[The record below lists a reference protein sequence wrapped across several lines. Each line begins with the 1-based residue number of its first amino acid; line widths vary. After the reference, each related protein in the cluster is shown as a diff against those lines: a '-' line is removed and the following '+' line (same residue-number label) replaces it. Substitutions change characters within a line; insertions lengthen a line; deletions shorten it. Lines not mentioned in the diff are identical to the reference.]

1 MVVSLDPQKNLIV
14 RIYDILGLSGV
25 AGKDGPKYLRISCL
39 PLIKYSE
46 TQPCQL
52 VHFLL
57 REQKSLLESNRAS
70 FLETCRLNL
79 YEDTIADFTSGR
91 IEQWFDWTVLEDLK
105 RQKKLCKQCYTTLHD
120 MKPSID
126 YFASDGIWEENDPIS
141 DCLEVLE
148 PLSQCKT
155 CSSHLSLDINLVK
168 AGLIQRYLFDGLP
181 SSVQRVS
188 GLLWRDPESMR
199 EALKDFDD
207 FVHEIAAAAENPIAL
222 FFYRSMEPYE
232 GIYFKVLPIVG
243 QADGETELARQLSAL
258 TGEVI
263 SDYKE
268 LRDLYKSER
277 RSKIGEA
284 RLDIPPGL
292 LLKQRDGLIATLQH
306 PVLCSGPWRSLLI
319 YSLWAWLCE
328 SRMRHDSMVQFK
340 LPWLDE
346 AGQDLS
352 LEFTLTD
359 VRRDNATI
367 FSENGDWR
375 KIICLIVADVHN
387 SAGREF
393 LRERWSWAL
402 KNQPPSAFSA
412 SNFFDSLLSTRKSF
426 RDLKKTPWEETFTGD
441 LMLRVYGDPEASNR
455 IRFFLDYAPLSFKDK
470 DLGSKSLFK
479 EEQSAIVVDMNALA
493 KERRR
498 NFLEPD
504 HMDPNV
510 QRPTVDRLKSRGR
523 ELWTDIMPP
532 EFQKLYIS
540 SLRKQKHQTLLLVS
554 DNASFPWELIRPNGL
569 IETIDGSEE
578 IDDPWMA
585 VQFDLARWLLAHS
598 PPATTIR
605 LQRICCVA
613 TTSNVPGALEEVR
626 YLENLA
632 HVQGGTCDKPGSKD
646 QLLGWLSTKPYDVV
660 HFACHGKFLS
670 EEPGESI
677 ILLPDGSTLSPG
689 DLSDPAIQ
697 SMFSQ
702 SSPLVFMNSCHSGRT
717 GSTLI
722 GVGGWAT
729 KFIDQ
734 QCGAFIGCG
743 WEVQSQL
750 ACDFAITF
758 YDRLKDDGTLSE
770 AIRDARQKII
780 SDTNSTWLAYCL
792 YGDPYCRLGK

>member
-1 MVVSLDPQKNLIV
+1 
-14 RIYDILGLSGV
+14 
-25 AGKDGPKYLRISCL
+25 
-39 PLIKYSE
+39 
-46 TQPCQL
+46 
-52 VHFLL
+52 
-57 REQKSLLESNRAS
+57 
-70 FLETCRLNL
+70 
-79 YEDTIADFTSGR
+79 
-91 IEQWFDWTVLEDLK
+91 
-105 RQKKLCKQCYTTLHD
+105 
-120 MKPSID
+120 
-126 YFASDGIWEENDPIS
+126 
-141 DCLEVLE
+141 
-148 PLSQCKT
+148 
-155 CSSHLSLDINLVK
+155 
-168 AGLIQRYLFDGLP
+168 
-181 SSVQRVS
+181 
-188 GLLWRDPESMR
+188 
-199 EALKDFDD
+199 
-207 FVHEIAAAAENPIAL
+207 
-222 FFYRSMEPYE
+222 
-232 GIYFKVLPIVG
+232 
-243 QADGETELARQLSAL
+243 
-258 TGEVI
+258 
-263 SDYKE
+263 
-268 LRDLYKSER
+268 
-277 RSKIGEA
+277 
-284 RLDIPPGL
+284 
-292 LLKQRDGLIATLQH
+292 
-306 PVLCSGPWRSLLI
+306 
-319 YSLWAWLCE
+319 
-328 SRMRHDSMVQFK
+328 
-340 LPWLDE
+340 
-346 AGQDLS
+346 
-352 LEFTLTD
+352 
-359 VRRDNATI
+359 
-367 FSENGDWR
+367 
-375 KIICLIVADVHN
+375 
-387 SAGREF
+387 
-393 LRERWSWAL
+393 
-402 KNQPPSAFSA
+402 
-412 SNFFDSLLSTRKSF
+412 
-426 RDLKKTPWEETFTGD
+426 
-441 LMLRVYGDPEASNR
+441 
-455 IRFFLDYAPLSFKDK
+455 
-470 DLGSKSLFK
+470 
-479 EEQSAIVVDMNALA
+479 
-493 KERRR
+493 
-498 NFLEPD
+498 
-504 HMDPNV
+504 
-510 QRPTVDRLKSRGR
+510 
-523 ELWTDIMPP
+523 MPP

-734 QCGAFIGCG
+734 LCGAFIGCG

-792 YGDPYCRLGK
+792 YGDPYCSLGK